1 MTGTASQ
8 AHGSE
13 PVFGREL
20 AHNFASWRVQG
31 ACVAHALKNRGR
43 KRDGKRLA
51 QVLELLDLLWNID
64 FGDAYPEE
72 LSKVIQAH
80 NSGVQKTECPE
91 VQI

>member
-8 AHGSE
+8 ERDFKPASD
-13 PVFGREL
+13 REL
-20 AHNFASWRVQG
+20 AHNFSSWRVQG
-31 ACVAHALKNRGR
+31 ACIAQALKNRGR

-51 QVLELLDLLWNID
+51 QILELLDLLWNID

-80 NSGVQKTECPE
+80 NANVKKAECSE